1 MRCVIVAQ
9 SLRLNNTAKRSSTV
23 GEIVNLMSVDAQ
35 KLQEAAAYLHL
46 LWYVRPR
53 VDSVC

>member
-1 MRCVIVAQ
+1 MRSVVVAQ

-46 LWYVRPR
+46 LWYVRR
-53 VDSVC
+53 DAMC